1 MQESQEMWIW
11 SLGQEDPL
19 EEDMEAHSNILAWRI
34 PQMEEPGRLLNLKES
49 DMTKVTKEEVAPNQY
64 VYCVYKKRKLGTDTL
79 RQSLTWRGERRQWSR
94 NQGEEPGTDP
104 SLKSSEGTNP
114 VNNLVLGTQP
124 SELWDHTFV
133 LFKPFSLW
141 YFVCSSIKLNCINCH
156 LLYLGKLWNCII
168 QTSLQ
173 CQEKMLLQKYS
184 FWYNFIY
191 YHIYHIYFP
200 SLEWF

>member
-1 MQESQEMWIW
+1 MVRSLLSNARESRDVDLI
-11 SLGQEDPL
+11 LGSGRSPGGGHGNPL
-19 EEDMEAHSNILAWRI
+19 QYSCLENPTDRGAWRAAVHRI
-34 PQMEEPGRLLNLKES
+34 LES
-49 DMTKVTKEEVAPNQY
+49 DTTEVTKEEVAPNQY

-104 SLKSSEGTNP
+104 ALKSSEGTNP
-114 VNNLVLGTQP
+114 VKNLVLGTQP

-156 LLYLGKLWNCII
+156 L
-168 QTSLQ
+168 
-173 CQEKMLLQKYS
+173 
-184 FWYNFIY
+184 
-191 YHIYHIYFP
+191 
-200 SLEWF
+200 